1 MSSASPRFVA
11 AGGKKNSEKL
21 AAVGIWILIA
31 YAIVRNLLAAVATR
45 FWCDEVWTAI
55 MARQFSAS
63 TVWKALALAADGQ
76 PPPFYFVE
84 RAAAALT
91 PNVQIGLRLPSILGF
106 ACTLLCVFT
115 FIRRRS
121 GGVIALVCAAIMLPT
136 VLFDPYATDARPYS
150 MVVACLA
157 LALVCYQRSPESRWV
172 IAMGLSL
179 LAAGALHYFAVF
191 AFVPFGLAEI
201 AWTLKARALRINVWL
216 ALASGLL
223 PLALFWPLLRRLKQV
238 YGSDVWGLRTLRDA
252 TASYG
257 WFFHVPQ
264 HYWRLG
270 IDAVVVLLLLGAL
283 VALAFPN
290 ARRAWMAEPL
300 FHEHVLTLALLA
312 LPFVTYTATRLAG
325 SGFQYSHVLA
335 AVVAIPLGLG
345 YIFPRVNRVAVPLLA
360 IFILGVLGIQEARF
374 WPSRQ
379 SGMAQ
384 LVPPVDSIETLATL
398 AGRPDLPVVVSGGGE
413 FTPIVYYASPA
424 WAKRFVFV
432 TDPSAAIQYTNTS
445 NMDKNLLVESSLYP
459 PFQVYEFP
467 AFAREHSSF
476 LLYSNGSPQDWWPRR
491 LLHGGYSLK
500 LAAADGG
507 LEIYFVTRNETSP

>member
-11 AGGKKNSEKL
+11 AGEKKNSEKL
-21 AAVGIWILIA
+21 AALGIWILVAFATI
-31 YAIVRNLLAAVATR
+31 RNLFAAAATR

-55 MARQFSAS
+55 MARQFSLRMMWS
-63 TVWKALALAADGQ
+63 ALARAVDSQ

-84 RAAAALT
+84 RAASALT

-121 GGVIALVCAAIMLPT
+121 GGVIALVCTAILLLT

-150 MVVACLA
+150 MVVACVA
-157 LALVCYQRSPESRWV
+157 LALVCYQRVPETHWV
-172 IAMGLSL
+172 IALGLSL
-179 LAAGALHYFAVF
+179 LAAGALHYYAVF

-216 ALASGLL
+216 ALAIGFL
-223 PLALFWPLLRRLKQV
+223 PLALFWPLLLRLKQV
-238 YGSDVWGLRTLRDA
+238 YGLHWARTTLRDA

-257 WFFHVPQ
+257 WFFRVPQ

-270 IDAVVVLLLLGAL
+270 IDAVVVLLILGAL

-290 ARRAWMAEPL
+290 ARRAWMAKPL

-312 LPFVTYTATRLAG
+312 LPFVTYMAAKVAHG
-325 SGFQYSHVLA
+325 AFEYSYVLA
-335 AVVAIPLGLG
+335 AVLAVPLGIG
-345 YIFPRVNRVAVPLLA
+345 YIFPRLNRVSVPLLA
-360 IFILGVLGIQEARF
+360 IFVLGILAVREAGF
-374 WPSRQ
+374 WPSRHSQ
-379 SGMAQ
+379 MAD

-398 AGRPDLPVVVSGGGE
+398 AGHPDLPVVVSGGGE
-413 FTPIVYYASPA
+413 FNPIVYYASPA

-432 TDPSAAIQYTNTS
+432 ADPSAALHYANS
-445 NMDKNLLVESSLYP
+445 GDNDVDLLAESSLYP
-459 PFQVYEFP
+459 AFQVYEFQT
-467 AFAREHSSF
+467 FAAGHPSF

-491 LLHGGYSLK
+491 LRDDGYSLQVV
-500 LAAADGG
+500 ASGGG
-507 LEIYFVTRNETSP
+507 LKIYFVTRNGNSP